1 MFLFN
6 EDWFSYGGMECGLY
20 GTAKGHKLK
29 SLDGMATRPTA
40 DKIKESLFNILLP
53 IISDTYVLDLFA
65 GTGSIGI
72 EALSRGAEFA
82 VFIDKNPSAVKII
95 RENLI
100 HTKLQD
106 KSKIYNADYKKY
118 INNIYDGE
126 RAFDIIFID
135 PPYNKGLI
143 IPAMQL
149 IGEKKLLSPDG
160 LIVVEHGKE
169 ENIPEQ
175 IGDFKA
181 IRKQDYG
188 RTIITFYK

>member
-1 MFLFN
+1 MRVI
-6 EDWFSYGGMECGLY
+6 S